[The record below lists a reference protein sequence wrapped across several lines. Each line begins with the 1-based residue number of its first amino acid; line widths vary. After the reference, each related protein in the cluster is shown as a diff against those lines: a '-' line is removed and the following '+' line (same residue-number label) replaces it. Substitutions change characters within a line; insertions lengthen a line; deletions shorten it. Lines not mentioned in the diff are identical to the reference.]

1 MKRRA
6 RTNSVVGLVVAGFVR
21 LVLVARL
28 VRLAHL
34 LVVVLAGLVVVPR
47 LVMVVAG
54 LVPIAAGQMEP
65 GRLGG
70 LVVVVRLVPFA
81 RLVVVVSAG
90 FPRVRGDGQGAGMQR
105 HADSRGRDDRE
116 REHCHQNVSQ
126 RHSPPSDAKS
136 RWRITLIARSSK

>member
-6 RTNSVVGLVVAGFVR
+6 RTSSVVGLVVGGFVR

-34 LVVVLAGLVVVPR
+34 LVVVLAGLI
-47 LVMVVAG
+47 
-54 LVPIAAGQMEP
+54 PIATGHMEP
-65 GRLGG
+65 DRLGG

-90 FPRVRGDGQGAGMQR
+90 FPRMRGDGQGAGMQGQT
-105 HADSRGRDDRE
+105 DSRGRDDRKSE
-116 REHCHQNVSQ
+116 QRHQNVSQ
-126 RHSPPSDAKS
+126 RNSPPS
-136 RWRITLIARSSK
+136 